1 MRHVSRT
8 HRVDL
13 DWLLDRINLCPGV
26 QTKCVDTNQEIADI
40 LTQGSFSRERRSQLT
55 QLFNLVTPHVRT
67 TSHFRTTKTTRCQ
80 IGMLKLSQK
89 VPACAQLVCVR
100 YKWRRTTRQTML
112 LAWNTHPRRKRLGAT
127 ISDHKASRQ
136 ALLRAWKSQPLNTLQ
151 DGSSMRQQSKLQ
163 VQLTKDEFTTSDPA
177 LICQPT
183 KWSRWSSERSST
195 ESKLG
200 NSERCD
206 ISWQR
211 SQWNKQFGI
220 FMNECIWAVLHL
232 SKDEKELRR
241 ILKNHSVRQIM
252 ANIETLQAQPNKL
265 TFRDSQVFGTH
276 LVLDCRDNNRKHISL
291 ISLLSEPVVKI
302 THTTVYVF
310 TDSVLCLGGRCQGYP
325 WLNESMGVRHRVLCA
340 K

>member
-206 ISWQR
+206 ISLTTFPVKQTVWHLHERVYLGSATSQQR
-211 SQWNKQFGI
+211 WKGVTPYLEKSLSTPNYGQYWDVASSTEQINISWLPGIWN
-220 FMNECIWAVLHL
+220 A
-232 SKDEKELRR
+232 
-241 ILKNHSVRQIM
+241 
-252 ANIETLQAQPNKL
+252 
-265 TFRDSQVFGTH
+265 FGTW
-276 LVLDCRDNNRKHISL
+276 
-291 ISLLSEPVVKI
+291 LSWQQQE
-302 THTTVYVF
+302 THFTNFTTQW
-310 TDSVLCLGGRCQGYP
+310 TSC
-325 WLNESMGVRHRVLCA
+325 
-340 K
+340 